1 MRRRCVVS
9 VAGAVQGVGF
19 RPFVYRLAKELG
31 LGGYVVNDGRGV
43 HVEVEG
49 PEENIN
55 SFLLRLNQ
63 EKPPHARIHSLEL
76 VFLEPSGYQTFEI
89 RESDKEGSREVFILP
104 DIATCEDCLTELFDP
119 HNRRYLY
126 PFTNCT
132 NCGPRF
138 TIIENLPYDRPH
150 TTMKSF
156 TMCSLCKRE
165 YQDPTDRRFHAQP
178 NACPQCGPWL
188 SLYSCQGRLIEERE
202 KALTLAIDMLRDG
215 KILAV
220 KGVGGFHLMCDATR
234 EDVVSLLRERK
245 KRREKPFAVM
255 FRDMA
260 QVLEYTQPA
269 ELEKALL
276 LSPENP
282 IVLVK
287 HRETLAPSVA
297 PGLKRVGAFLPYSPL
312 HHILLKHLNSPMVA
326 TSGNLS
332 QEPVVIKNEDAFE
345 KLSSLADYILVHNRE
360 IKRRCDDSVVKVVGG
375 LPLPIRRSRGYA
387 PMPIVLPFKL
397 KRKVLAVGGM
407 LKNTFAL
414 GFEDRV
420 ILSQHVG
427 DVENLQTLGA
437 FEEMVYDLMELY
449 GFEPELVVCDM
460 HPRYQTTKWAEV
472 FCEERGLRLL
482 KVQHHFAHILS
493 CMAENG
499 LKGPVLGIAWDGT
512 GYGED
517 GVLRGGEFL
526 MCEYESY
533 KGLFSFMPFRL
544 IGGEKAVKEPRRV
557 ALSLLFELFG
567 EDALRFD
574 LPPVKEF
581 KDWELR
587 NLFLAWKGGVNSPY
601 STSAGRLFD
610 AVASLLNLRQVVNYE
625 AQASMMVED
634 LFDPAVKDHYPF
646 ELRDKEIDWRPTIL
660 ALMEKGEP
668 SVKASRFINTMAMVC
683 LEVVR
688 RVGLERV
695 CLSGGVMQNDPLV
708 SRIREY
714 LERDGYKVFTHQR
727 VPANDGGISLGQAFY
742 GGLID

>member
-567 EDALRFD
+567 EDALKLD

-646 ELRDKEIDWRPTIL
+646 ELRDMEIDWRPTIL

-695 CLSGGVMQNDPLV
+695 CLSGGVMQNDHLV

-727 VPANDGGISLGQAFY
+727 VPANDGGIGLGQAVY
-742 GGLID
+742 GGLLD